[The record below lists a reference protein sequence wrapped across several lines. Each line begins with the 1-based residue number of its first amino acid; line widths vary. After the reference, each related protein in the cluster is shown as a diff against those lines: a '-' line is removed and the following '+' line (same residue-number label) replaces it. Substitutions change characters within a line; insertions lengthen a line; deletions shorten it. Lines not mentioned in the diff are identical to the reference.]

1 MGKEHA
7 FNISIKNN
15 KFDDSA
21 ILIITENKKKLGYV
35 PEKDNLVFAR
45 LMDADKLLKARIRKI
60 EKKGSI
66 TQIGIGIYLI
76 DF

>member
-1 MGKEHA
+1 MGKELA
-7 FNISIKNN
+7 FK
-15 KFDDSA
+15 
-21 ILIITENKKKLGYV
+21 ENKKQLGYV

-45 LMDADKLLKARIRKI
+45 LMDADKLLKAKIRKI